1 MNAAHSINP
10 DDYEA
15 TLIFPSLLLSVHTA
29 SLPLS
34 SQRPQQIAQNFHILG
49 KSPPSPQRCRWSS
62 MLAPIFSTRL
72 CSSASTHVCTW
83 ANLTHDHFAVMQANS
98 LHQLV

>member
-1 MNAAHSINP
+1 MNAAHPINP

-49 KSPPSPQRCRWSS
+49 KITTKPPALPLVEHAGAHILNTSLFKCKYARVYLGEP
-62 MLAPIFSTRL
+62 
-72 CSSASTHVCTW
+72 
-83 ANLTHDHFAVMQANS
+83 NS
-98 LHQLV
+98 